1 MWTIGLMGMEVDWV
15 ALSPAPP
22 GVFLSVG
29 QAWNDIPK
37 RAEGEIVKVDMQ
49 LFENWQYGICAME
62 LIKKSPLF

>member
-1 MWTIGLMGMEVDWV
+1 MGTEVDWV

-22 GVFLSVG
+22 AVFLSVG

-37 RAEGEIVKVDMQ
+37 RTEGEIVKVVDMQ
-49 LFENWQYGICAME
+49 LFENCQYGICAME

>member
-1 MWTIGLMGMEVDWV
+1 MEVDWV

-22 GVFLSVG
+22 AVFLFVG

-37 RAEGEIVKVDMQ
+37 RAEGEIIKVDMQ
-49 LFENWQYGICAME
+49 LFENCQYGICAME